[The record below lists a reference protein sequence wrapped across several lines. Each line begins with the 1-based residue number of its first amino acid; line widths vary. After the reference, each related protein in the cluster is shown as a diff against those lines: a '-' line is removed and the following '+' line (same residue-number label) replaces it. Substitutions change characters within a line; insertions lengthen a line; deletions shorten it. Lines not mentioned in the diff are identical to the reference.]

1 MSATVADYELFKPVE
16 LAPGLTLQNRM
27 VFSPCTRARSDI
39 KTRCPNAENVQY
51 YAARASAGLI
61 MSEGCAVSDQAYG
74 WYGAPALYTDEQQEG
89 WRKVVEAVH
98 AKGGKMFL
106 QLWHMGRQSHPSFHP
121 SHEVASCSSSCYS
134 TGHTH
139 DSEGSATGFPTTRAM
154 TLEEVHQAVEDH
166 RKCAERAKAAG
177 FDGVEFHGAG
187 GYLIDEFLQTSTN
200 KRTDAY
206 GGSVDN
212 RFRFLRELIE
222 AVTTVYPAERV
233 GVRLS
238 PNGVY
243 GGMGGENN
251 YETFAYVITE
261 LGKMGLCYL
270 ATHDGLGFGR
280 SDKCRVFTVF
290 ELKTL
295 FKGRVMAT
303 CSYTRDQAEGVLHAG
318 VADFVGFGR
327 PFLVNPDLPARF
339 LNDWPL
345 ADPLP
350 YELFWDAKKGLEGYH
365 FPAYDPKQA
374 VVDKAREQLANP
386 VDP

>member
-1 MSATVADYELFKPVE
+1 MSANLADYELFKPLE
-16 LAPGLTLQNRM
+16 LAPGLTLKNRM

-39 KTRCPNAENVQY
+39 KTRCPTDENAKY

-61 MSEGCAVSDQAYG
+61 LSEGCAVSEQGFG
-74 WYGAPALYTDEQQEG
+74 WYGAPALYTDAQQEG

-121 SHEVASCSSSCYS
+121 SNDVASCSSSCYS
-134 TGHTH
+134 TGRTH
-139 DSEGSATGFPTTRAM
+139 DAEGHASGFPTTRAM
-154 TLEEVHQAVEDH
+154 TLEEVRQAVEDH
-166 RKCAERAKAAG
+166 RQCAERAKAAG

-187 GYLIDEFLQTSTN
+187 GYLIDEFLQSSTN

-206 GGSVDN
+206 GGSVEN
-212 RFRFLRELIE
+212 RFRFLHELIE
-222 AVTTVYPAERV
+222 AVTTVFPSNRV

-243 GGMGGENN
+243 GGMGSADN
-251 YETFAYVITE
+251 YETFMYVITE
-261 LGKMGLCYL
+261 LSKMGLSYL
-270 ATHDGLGFGR
+270 ATHDGFGFGR

-318 VADFVGFGR
+318 VADLVGFGR
-327 PFLVNPDLPARF
+327 PFLVNPDLPERF
-339 LNDWPL
+339 RNDWPL
-345 ADPLP
+345 AEPLP
-350 YELFWDAKKGLEGYH
+350 YELFWNANKGLEGYH
-365 FPAYDPKQA
+365 QG
-374 VVDKAREQLANP
+374 L
-386 VDP
+386 